1 MKRDRN
7 ALKSGVFIILTVVL
21 IIAVIVGI
29 KGAENLSEPKESR
42 AVSFDLKSDVGG
54 LQIGDDVRVGGFK
67 VGTVQNITV
76 VGAEDES
83 GKEPPR
89 VRVVFS
95 FPKRYVLRRDALLRI
110 QSTVTGQSCL
120 NFESLGTGTKLPAN
134 EELAGRAGTLSEVL
148 ATVSNLSGPVT
159 HILDTVDHTTL
170 PAVNTTVTK
179 FGNTADS
186 FKATGDHATQLVD
199 DARAQVP
206 TAMDK
211 YKAVM
216 ETANSALSAI
226 RGFFGDTTSDFRST
240 LAHFASI
247 SSTIDKKM
255 PSIVDNVD
263 GVLKKVNTTVTS
275 ANAALEDI
283 KTVAANT
290 RDITGSAKSVIVG
303 NRGKIDSMITS
314 LKATGKN
321 LEAATVE
328 IRRSPWRLLYKPAP
342 NEMANLNLYD
352 AARQFAEG
360 ATELNDASLAL
371 RDAMRNGNTDRETV
385 EKLMN
390 KLNGS
395 FDNFQKVENQ
405 LWTKVKE

>member
-1 MKRDRN
+1 MRRDRN

-29 KGAENLSEPKESR
+29 KGAENLSEPKDQR

-54 LQIGDDVRVGGFK
+54 LQVGDDVRVGGFK
-67 VGTVQNITV
+67 VGTVKEITV
-76 VGAEDES
+76 VGADQES
-83 GKEPPR
+83 AKELPR

-95 FPKRYVLRRDALLRI
+95 FPKRYLLRRDALLRI

-120 NFESLGTGTKLPAN
+120 NFEALGTGAKLPAN
-134 EELAGRAGTLSEVL
+134 EELAGRAGSLSEVL
-148 ATVSNLSGPVT
+148 ASLSNLSGPVT
-159 HILDTVDHTTL
+159 HIIDTVDHTTL
-170 PAVNTTVTK
+170 PAVNTTVSK
-179 FGNTADS
+179 FGGTADS

-206 TAMDK
+206 TAMDR
-211 YKAVM
+211 YKVVM
-216 ETANSALSAI
+216 ETANAALGKI
-226 RGFFGDTTSDFRST
+226 RDFFGDSSSDFRST
-240 LAHFASI
+240 LTHFASI
-247 SSTIDKKM
+247 SSTIDQKM
-255 PSIVDNVD
+255 PSIVENVD
-263 GVLKKVNTTVTS
+263 GALKKVNTTVTS

-283 KTVAANT
+283 KVIAANT
-290 RDITGSAKSVIVG
+290 RDITGTAKTVIVG
-303 NRGKIDSMITS
+303 NRGKIDSMVTS
-314 LKATGKN
+314 LKATSKN

-352 AARQFAEG
+352 AARQFADG

-371 RDAMRNGNTDRETV
+371 RDAMKDGKADQATV
-385 EKLMN
+385 EKLMA

-395 FDNFQKVENQ
+395 FENFQKVENQ